1 MKRTREEWWMDG
13 ENKGGVVE
21 GTREEGWEFVQQ
33 TCLHHLY
40 HDAWVIELMRSPPA
54 NPRMC
59 TCVLFGPIGGSPLV
73 CLPLTPGEPPAHIAK
88 ALFASGPDAAAV
100 RLEHFFSAPV
110 QEGVSL
116 TDSHATSSEKP
127 PETLV
132 SGGGAGRP
140 AQRSTA
146 A

>member
-73 CLPLTPGEPPAHIAK
+73 VSAIDSRR
-88 ALFASGPDAAAV
+88 AS
-100 RLEHFFSAPV
+100 
-110 QEGVSL
+110 
-116 TDSHATSSEKP
+116 
-127 PETLV
+127 
-132 SGGGAGRP
+132 RP
-140 AQRSTA
+140 HCKGLICQWP
-146 A
+146 